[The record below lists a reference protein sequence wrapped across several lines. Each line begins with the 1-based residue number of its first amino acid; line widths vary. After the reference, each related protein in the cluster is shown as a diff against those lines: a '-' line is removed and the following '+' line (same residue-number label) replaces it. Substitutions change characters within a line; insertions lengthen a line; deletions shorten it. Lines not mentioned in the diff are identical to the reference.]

1 MRSKL
6 SLTALRAANLRSPTE
21 GHMHHLT
28 LKLVDPTHLTQE
40 WTWQENGQTHATI
53 FQFARKS

>member
-1 MRSKL
+1 
-6 SLTALRAANLRSPTE
+6 
-21 GHMHHLT
+21 MHHLT